1 MGMLNPP
8 VLGPGSCPRD
18 ILCLK
23 PLLCFNLVR
32 NAIPVRF
39 IDSVFN
45 FPNQRHY
52 HLPKK
57 TCYRVG
63 VNINKDFRII
73 KVVDDDDDEDGG
85 VGGDK
90 DELMESNLDWE
101 GEFLGEIDMRPL
113 DKRKQKEKSEL
124 LEETDSTDWCV
135 RARKSA
141 LRSIQTRGLTS
152 AMQDLVTAKR
162 KNKKKKK
169 KLVANKRKPAAIDSD
184 IESDGEDVELNIEN
198 LLDDTDELK
207 AHMSNIAGGMFR
219 ERKEKTKEMFVKKL
233 SQFSVS
239 GASDRR
245 KEVNLNREIVEAQT
259 ADEVLEVTSEM
270 IMAVGKGLSP
280 SPLSPLNLA
289 TAIHRI
295 AKNMEKVSMT
305 QSHRLAFA
313 RRRQMCMII
322 GMAMMVLPEC
332 SAQGVSN
339 IAWALSKI
347 GGELLYMSEMDRVA
361 EVALTK
367 VDQLNSQNVA
377 NIAGAFASMQHAAP
391 DLFSKLS
398 KRASDIIHTFQ
409 AQELAQMLW
418 AFASLFEPAD
428 LLFAS
433 LDGVYNETHQ
443 YTTNLNKINVEGSE
457 AHVLGFNRDQL
468 GNISWSC
475 AVLGQLN
482 RTFFSHIWKTLSQ
495 FEDQHLLDQYREDI
509 MFATQ
514 VQLVNQC
521 LKLEY
526 PHLSLCLKSEIED
539 KIIHAGRTS
548 RFNQKITSSFQKE
561 VIRLLVGTG
570 LDWTREY
577 VVDGYTLDAAL
588 VHQKVALEIDGPS
601 HFSRNLGNPLGHAVL
616 KRRYLE
622 AAGWKLVSVPHQKW
636 EELEGSHEQLDYL
649 REILEGHTK
658 PQEL

>member
-1 MGMLNPP
+1 
-8 VLGPGSCPRD
+8 
-18 ILCLK
+18 
-23 PLLCFNLVR
+23 
-32 NAIPVRF
+32 
-39 IDSVFN
+39 
-45 FPNQRHY
+45 
-52 HLPKK
+52 
-57 TCYRVG
+57 
-63 VNINKDFRII
+63 
-73 KVVDDDDDEDGG
+73 
-85 VGGDK
+85 
-90 DELMESNLDWE
+90 MESNLDWE

>member
-1 MGMLNPP
+1 MLNPP
-8 VLGPGSCPRD
+8 ALGPGSCPRD
-18 ILCLK
+18 VLCLK
-23 PLLCFNLVR
+23 PLLCFNSVR
-32 NAIPVRF
+32 NVIPVRS
-39 IDSVFN
+39 IDAVFY

-52 HLPKK
+52 YLPIK

-73 KVVDDDDDEDGG
+73 KVVDDDDDEDGDG

-101 GEFLGEIDMRPL
+101 GEFLGEIDTRPL
-113 DKRKQKEKSEL
+113 DKRKLKEKSEL

-169 KLVANKRKPAAIDSD
+169 KLVSNKRKPATIDSD

-207 AHMSNIAGGMFR
+207 ARMSNIAGGMFR

-322 GMAMMVLPEC
+322 GMVMMVLPEC

-347 GGELLYMSEMDRVA
+347 GGELLYMSEMDRMA
-361 EVALTK
+361 EVVLTK

-433 LDGVYNETHQ
+433 LDDVYNETHQ

-457 AHVLGFNRDQL
+457 APVLDFSRDQL

-482 RTFFSHIWKTLSQ
+482 QTFFSHIWKTLSQ

-588 VHQKVALEIDGPS
+588 VHLKVALEIDGPS
-601 HFSRNLGNPLGHAVL
+601 HFSRNLGNPLGHTVL

-636 EELEGSHEQLDYL
+636 EELIGSHEQLDYL
-649 REILEGHTK
+649 REILKGHTK